1 MELDKASDSL
11 HPAAIIFTLHME
23 PKPFHLVIICGWRPF
38 APAPLSETKSPE
50 RPSPQT
56 RVPGSTLFPIII
68 QHFRKKHASA

>member
-38 APAPLSETKSPE
+38 APRTAIRNQE
-50 RPSPQT
+50 
-56 RVPGSTLFPIII
+56 PGTPFPPNPRSGLNSFS
-68 QHFRKKHASA
+68 HYNTTF